1 MRIVDTHT
9 HLDGRQFEK
18 DLAEVLDRAA
28 AAGVRWMMCVGTDLA
43 SSRRCIELARRFPG
57 RLRAAVGIHP
67 NQWREAGPDDMSE
80 IERLAATPE
89 VVAVGETGLDF
100 HHKFTPPD
108 EQRAAFRRH
117 TLLALSTGKPLIVH
131 SRKSDEEVLRILAA
145 EGEVPPGVRHC
156 FEGSAQVAGRYVE
169 LGFHISFAGA
179 VTRPGHKKTKA
190 AARAVPEDRLL
201 VETDCPYQ
209 TPAARSGARNEPAF
223 IVDTI
228 EALAALRDEEPA
240 TIASLT
246 TANAMRLFFGDP
258 PPAA

>member
-67 NQWREAGPDDMSE
+67 NQWRDVDP
-80 IERLAATPE
+80 
-89 VVAVGETGLDF
+89 
-100 HHKFTPPD
+100 
-108 EQRAAFRRH
+108 
-117 TLLALSTGKPLIVH
+117 
-131 SRKSDEEVLRILAA
+131 
-145 EGEVPPGVRHC
+145 
-156 FEGSAQVAGRYVE
+156 
-169 LGFHISFAGA
+169 GFHISFAGA